1 MRIDMTSPAPR
12 DAQSPV
18 TIVTDEWIID
28 VFPSGTVQ
36 RYVRRRDGIL
46 TGEAYEY
53 QPNGTVARLG

>member
-1 MRIDMTSPAPR
+1 MRIDLTSPTPR
-12 DAQSPV
+12 ESQHPL
-18 TIVTDEWIID
+18 TIVTDDWVID

-36 RYVRRRDGIL
+36 RYVRRQDGIL